1 MSYTKSVKL
10 SSGYSMP
17 TIGFGTWDAVESQRG
32 ALLEATLTALKTGYR
47 SIDTAWVYGTEKPVG
62 EAIRQSGVPR
72 SEIFLTTKV
81 YDSHQTLLMADGTT
95 CIEMWR
101 RAPT

>member
-1 MSYTKSVKL
+1 MSYSKAVKL

-17 TIGFGTWDAVESQRG
+17 TVGFGTWDAVESQRG
-32 ALLEATLTALKTGYR
+32 ALLEATLAALKTGYR

-62 EAIRQSGVPR
+62 EAIRKSGVPR

-81 YDSHQTLLMADGTT
+81 YGL
-95 CIEMWR
+95 CR
-101 RAPT
+101 RSR